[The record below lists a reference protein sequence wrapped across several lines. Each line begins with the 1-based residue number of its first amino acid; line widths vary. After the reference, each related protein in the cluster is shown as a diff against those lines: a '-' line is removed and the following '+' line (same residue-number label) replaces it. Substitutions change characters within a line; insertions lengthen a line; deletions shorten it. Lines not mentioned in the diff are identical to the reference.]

1 MPISTAIS
9 AITTMAIRIL
19 FDANIEPPSNSSSTC
34 SLFSSIARLP
44 RGVEIAPSPIGNA
57 GFREGEAIMPIATKA
72 INRSAKPFGA
82 SRVPSSGEQLG
93 DQPGR
98 GAAGKGRGILD
109 PVHLEREGGGALLVR
124 APRLGSRG
132 AAGGAQLLQDRKST
146 RPNSSH

>member
-1 MPISTAIS
+1 
-9 AITTMAIRIL
+9 
-19 FDANIEPPSNSSSTC
+19 
-34 SLFSSIARLP
+34 
-44 RGVEIAPSPIGNA
+44 
-57 GFREGEAIMPIATKA
+57 MPIATQA

-98 GAAGKGRGILD
+98 GAAGQGRGILD

-132 AAGGAQLLQDRKST
+132 AAGGAQLLHDPAGIILQVRFHRSAERRLGKGGVST
-146 RPNSSH
+146 GRSRWVPYA